1 MAMSKPKQVLWAQV
15 GGLAA
20 VQGAI
25 SLTWVIYN
33 LYLLNLL
40 TGLGFPEALGT
51 ALLILENAL
60 AAIMEPLMGNL
71 SDQSQRWVGSRFPQ
85 IALGIILAAACF
97 IGIPLAAWL
106 GSSAIRLLLPVAL
119 VLWALAMTV
128 FRSPALSLLGRYAF
142 ESQLPQAAGLLT
154 LVGGVTGAMA
164 PLAGDWLLSLGAGT
178 TFTIGSIVL
187 LGAALVLRQV
197 SPSKTVRTTQV
208 QEMGERPRINWS
220 QLLPNLGLVFGVGV
234 GVALGLRLLLQL
246 LPVQYSALS
255 DVSGKR
261 ALAVVFITVALTA
274 LPMGNVATRLGNRL
288 AMSIGLVGL
297 SLVSGFLLSAGSTHQ
312 VLLLAGF
319 AGVAFSL
326 VSNGTLPFA
335 LSMVPPQKSGL
346 GTGLYFSG
354 GAVALSAFGA
364 GVQRLGNPSP
374 SLGLGLAAA
383 GFGLAIACLAVSGQR
398 IGANTLPPP
407 QQDS

>member
-1 MAMSKPKQVLWAQV
+1 WVQV

-33 LYLLNLL
+33 LYLLKLL

-51 ALLILENAL
+51 ILLVLENAL
-60 AAIMEPLMGNL
+60 AAVMEPLMGSL

-178 TFTIGSIVL
+178 TFTIGSVVL

-197 SPSKTVRTTQV
+197 NPAQTIRTPQV
-208 QEMGERPRINWS
+208 QQPGPPPRINWS
-220 QLLPNLGLVFGVGV
+220 KLLPNLALVFGVGI

-246 LPVQYSALS
+246 LPVQYGTLSALP
-255 DVSGKR
+255 GKR
-261 ALAVVFITVALTA
+261 ALAVIFITVALTA

-288 AMSIGLVGL
+288 AMGIGLVGL
-297 SLVSGFLLSAGSTHQ
+297 TGISGLLLSASSAHQ
-312 VLLLAGF
+312 VLLLAIF
-319 AGVAFSL
+319 AGAAFSL

-354 GAVALSAFGA
+354 GAVALSLFGA
-364 GVQRLGNPSP
+364 GVQRLGSPSP
-374 SLGLGLAAA
+374 PLGLGLAAA
-383 GFGLAIACLAVSGQR
+383 GFGLAIACLALARQPAAT
-398 IGANTLPPP
+398 GASPTSPPP
-407 QQDS
+407 P

>member
-1 MAMSKPKQVLWAQV
+1 MSRPKQILWAQV

-25 SLTWVIYN
+25 ALTWVIYN
-33 LYLLNLL
+33 LYLLELL
-40 TGLGFPEALGT
+40 TRLGFPATLGT

-60 AAIMEPLMGNL
+60 AAVMEPLMGNL
-71 SDQSQRWVGSRFPQ
+71 SDQAQRWVSSRFPQ
-85 IALGIILAAACF
+85 IALGIVLAAACF
-97 IGIPLAAWL
+97 VGIPLSVWL
-106 GSSAIRLLLPVAL
+106 GGSVRILLPIAL

-142 ESQLPQAAGLLT
+142 DSQLPQAAGVLT

-164 PLAGDWLLSLGAGT
+164 PLAGSWILSLGAGT
-178 TFTIGSIVL
+178 AFTIGSIVL

-197 SPSKTVRTTQV
+197 NPAKTVRTAPV
-208 QEMGERPRINWS
+208 MGAPPQSRIVWS
-220 QLLPNLGLVFGVGV
+220 QLLPKLGLIFGVGV

-246 LPVQYSALS
+246 LPVQYNALS
-255 DVSGKR
+255 GAPGSR

-274 LPMGNVATRLGNRL
+274 LPMGTIATRLGNRL
-288 AMSIGLVGL
+288 AMGIGLASLGGL
-297 SLVSGFLLSAGSTHQ
+297 SGLLLGTGSTHQ
-312 VLLLAGF
+312 VLLLAVFVG
-319 AGVAFSL
+319 AAFSL

-354 GAVALSAFGA
+354 GAVAMSLFGA
-364 GVQRLGNPSP
+364 GVQRLGDPSP
-374 SLGLGLAAA
+374 TLGLGLAAA
-383 GFGLAIACLAVSGQR
+383 SFGLAILCLALSKQT
-398 IGANTLPPP
+398 AAASNTL
-407 QQDS
+407 